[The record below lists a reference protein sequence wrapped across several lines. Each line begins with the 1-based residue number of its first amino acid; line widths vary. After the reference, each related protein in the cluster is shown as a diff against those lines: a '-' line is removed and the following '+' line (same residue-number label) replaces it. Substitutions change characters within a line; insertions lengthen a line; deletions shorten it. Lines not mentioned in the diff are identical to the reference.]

1 MNIDPPGVPVAR
13 HMVWRH
19 VWRVRIEPITTR
31 RSRLSALPQ
40 NPFVAFPRRILWTLT
55 IHWTHPEAFSS
66 ACSCACRSG
75 LVLL

>member
-40 NPFVAFPRRILWTLT
+40 NPFVAVPRRILWTLT
-55 IHWTHPEAFSS
+55 IHWTHPEALSS
-66 ACSCACRSG
+66 PWSCACRSG
-75 LVLL
+75 LVLF